1 MSIKSS
7 NLPDGVEDI
16 TSVEAL
22 ELEGLKRS
30 LLDYYQ
36 SENFQLTY
44 PSLIEFADTIG
55 GDQNESIKDSAFTF
69 SDDLSTN
76 ELIIRPDISQ
86 QIARIDQA
94 EDTEGETRYCYVGE
108 VLKKRKDSF
117 SRSRITVKAGVEI
130 FGGNDN
136 KFEILKLLSD
146 SMDIGNLKDLT
157 LSYGKT
163 EILEDV
169 LEPLNLNREESY
181 SLNKIISSKSSS
193 DLSSWLTKHKMNKNV
208 VDKLLTLLECN
219 GDLSV
224 ISTLKAIET
233 DEKIVNE
240 LEEIWSFIEKETSFK
255 PHIDVTDFP
264 GFNYHKGLVFS
275 AHSEQSGFSIANG
288 GSYFSQ
294 TASGSTRIAIGFDQ
308 DIIAM
313 TKLKA

>member
-108 VLKKRKDSF
+108 VLKK
-117 SRSRITVKAGVEI
+117 
-130 FGGNDN
+130 
-136 KFEILKLLSD
+136 
-146 SMDIGNLKDLT
+146 
-157 LSYGKT
+157 
-163 EILEDV
+163 
-169 LEPLNLNREESY
+169 
-181 SLNKIISSKSSS
+181 
-193 DLSSWLTKHKMNKNV
+193 
-208 VDKLLTLLECN
+208 
-219 GDLSV
+219 
-224 ISTLKAIET
+224 
-233 DEKIVNE
+233 EKILLADPE
-240 LEEIWSFIEKETSFK
+240 L
-255 PHIDVTDFP
+255 
-264 GFNYHKGLVFS
+264 
-275 AHSEQSGFSIANG
+275 Q
-288 GSYFSQ
+288 
-294 TASGSTRIAIGFDQ
+294 
-308 DIIAM
+308 
-313 TKLKA
+313 

>member
-1 MSIKSS
+1 M
-7 NLPDGVEDI
+7 N
-16 TSVEAL
+16 
-22 ELEGLKRS
+22 
-30 LLDYYQ
+30 
-36 SENFQLTY
+36 
-44 PSLIEFADTIG
+44 
-55 GDQNESIKDSAFTF
+55 
-69 SDDLSTN
+69 
-76 ELIIRPDISQ
+76 
-86 QIARIDQA
+86 
-94 EDTEGETRYCYVGE
+94 
-108 VLKKRKDSF
+108 
-117 SRSRITVKAGVEI
+117 
-130 FGGNDN
+130 
-136 KFEILKLLSD
+136 
-146 SMDIGNLKDLT
+146 IGNIKDLT

-169 LEPLNLNREESY
+169 LESFNLNREESY
-181 SLNKIISSKSSS
+181 SLNKIISSKSRS
-193 DLSSWLTKHKMNKNV
+193 DLSSWLTKHKMKKNV

-224 ISTLKAIET
+224 ISTLKAVKT

-275 AHSEQSGFSIANG
+275 AHSEKLGFSIANG

>member
-275 AHSEQSGFSIANG
+275 AHSEKLGFSIANG